1 MLITGFVLA
10 VSLVAVILVVIT
22 IADEKSDRYF

>member
-22 IADEKSDRYF
+22 IADEKTDRYF